1 MIKFQLN
8 TVCKHIQHVTLYFLI
23 KRCCDF
29 CFVTA
34 RNSCV
39 LTYYPYALKITVFIL
54 WCFNVFCYG
63 NRPGA
68 KCDVQCPYGYV
79 LVGDSQIQCGDDGEF
94 ETIHTIPSQPI
105 HISNV
110 GSKCS
115 TKFVLQ
121 TVWLCIIMG
130 TGQPI

>member
-39 LTYYPYALKITVFIL
+39 LTYFPYALKITVFIL

-63 NRPGA
+63 NS
-68 KCDVQCPYGYV
+68 
-79 LVGDSQIQCGDDGEF
+79 GDEKGHNLSNNSKNLKHQLRFKFFATSNSILKKEF
-94 ETIHTIPSQPI
+94 GNPHMYFIA
-105 HISNV
+105 
-110 GSKCS
+110 
-115 TKFVLQ
+115 
-121 TVWLCIIMG
+121 
-130 TGQPI
+130 

>member
-63 NRPGA
+63 NSGDEKGHNLSNNSKTLKTPMKIEIFCYFKFNIKKRIWKPT
-68 KCDVQCPYGYV
+68 YV
-79 LVGDSQIQCGDDGEF
+79 LYCVSLQKNLGNSFNQI
-94 ETIHTIPSQPI
+94 
-105 HISNV
+105 
-110 GSKCS
+110 KY
-115 TKFVLQ
+115 
-121 TVWLCIIMG
+121 
-130 TGQPI
+130 